1 MAVQKIQ
8 GTAPQSKQQLLSNK
22 LANIASSE
30 DEEREKINA
39 LTRSGGLLGI
49 LQVLL
54 SSYVFPGPRD
64 PLFSPFLAR
73 TRAQDGSRGLEV
85 INRMGVSRGCIS
97 SGRSGGCAVRRRRG
111 RRRRFI

>member
-54 SSYVFPGPRD
+54 SSYVFLLCLPR
-64 PLFSPFLAR
+64 PTRSSFLSLSCKN
-73 TRAQDGSRGLEV
+73 TFTGLLAWV
-85 INRMGVSRGCIS
+85 
-97 SGRSGGCAVRRRRG
+97 GGH
-111 RRRRFI
+111 